1 MQTQVIALKDGVE
14 ILIEPVDESGGR
26 WCMTM
31 RFPNGAEQSS
41 RVSRRPWRRA
51 ADRSC
56 AGARRCALRM
66 RVGASGGENRSES
79 CLPIRQLGSG
89 TD

>member
-31 RFPNGAEQSS
+31 RFPNGAEQELESVEEALEAGGRPIVRWSS
-41 RVSRRPWRRA
+41 PLRVADAGGREWR
-51 ADRSC
+51 
-56 AGARRCALRM
+56 
-66 RVGASGGENRSES
+66 
-79 CLPIRQLGSG
+79 
-89 TD
+89 